1 MRALLQR
8 VTGASVEADRQVI
21 GSIDRGLVTL
31 LGVAAGDGPDDVRY
45 LADKILHLRIFED
58 EHGKFQH
65 SLLDTGGG
73 CLLVSQF
80 TLLANTRRGRRPDFL
95 GAAAPEVA
103 APMVKDVAERLRA
116 GGVSVVEGPVR
127 RADGGPARER
137 RPGDD
142 PPRLARAHMKGRGT
156 ATTGPLEPLV
166 EEFLERLRVEDG
178 SSALTISAY
187 RRDLSRLAGF
197 LRTRRRTLET
207 ARPDDLVAHLDALR
221 RLGRSP
227 RTLARGLA
235 AVRGLYRFGRRAGML
250 RENPAALLETPRLPR
265 RLPRALSKPDA
276 TALVESPGD
285 RDPRAWRDRAMLEL
299 LYGSGLR
306 ASELVGLRPADV
318 DLQAQFLVCRGKRDR
333 QRMVPIGD
341 AARRALATYLER
353 ARPRLVRGAD
363 PGVLFVNARGRA
375 LGRQGLW
382 RIVRA
387 RARGAGLRGGFPH
400 ALRHS
405 FASHLL
411 EGGADLR
418 SVQALLG
425 HADIGTTEIYTHL
438 PTDAVRR
445 LYRTF
450 HPRA

>member
-1 MRALLQR
+1 MK
-8 VTGASVEADRQVI
+8 E
-21 GSIDRGLVTL
+21 
-31 LGVAAGDGPDDVRY
+31 
-45 LADKILHLRIFED
+45 
-58 EHGKFQH
+58 
-65 SLLDTGGG
+65 
-73 CLLVSQF
+73 
-80 TLLANTRRGRRPDFL
+80 
-95 GAAAPEVA
+95 GAAT
-103 APMVKDVAERLRA
+103 
-116 GGVSVVEGPVR
+116 
-127 RADGGPARER
+127 
-137 RPGDD
+137 PGA
-142 PPRLARAHMKGRGT
+142 LS
-156 ATTGPLEPLV
+156 LV
-166 EEFLERLRVEDG
+166 DEFLERLRVEDG
-178 SSALTISAY
+178 SSPLTITAY
-187 RRDLSRLAGF
+187 RRDLARLVGF

-221 RLGRSP
+221 KGGRSP

-235 AVRGLYRFGRRAGML
+235 AVRGLYRFGRGAGLL
-250 RENPAALLETPRLPR
+250 RDDPAALLDTPRLPR

-276 TALVESPGD
+276 TALVESAGD
-285 RDPRAWRDRAMLEL
+285 ESPRAWRDRAMLEL

-306 ASELVGLRPADV
+306 ASELVGLKPADV
-318 DLQAQFLVCRGKRDR
+318 DLMAQLLVCRGKRDR
-333 QRMVPIGD
+333 QRLVPIGD

-353 ARPRLVRGAD
+353 GRPRLVRGSD
-363 PGVLFVNARGRA
+363 PGALFVNSRGRA

-382 RIVRA
+382 RIVRSHA
-387 RARGAGLRGGFPH
+387 RVVGIRGGFPH

-445 LYRTF
+445 LYRRF